1 MKTQNQL
8 RSEVNLRF
16 FMILPAIALFTFGFS
31 SCGKNK
37 TTLAKSE
44 SIFVEV
50 DSMPVFPGGD
60 IEILNFVKNNTL
72 YPEEA
77 KRNNLTGKVI
87 VRFVVEKDCTV
98 SGVEILQKVDPVLD
112 AEAVRVVASLPKF
125 NRPAKK
131 DGKTVRVYYMLPITF
146 ALQ

>member
-1 MKTQNQL
+1 
-8 RSEVNLRF
+8 
-16 FMILPAIALFTFGFS
+16 MILPVIVLFTFGLS

-50 DSMPVFPGGD
+50 DSMPIFPGGD
-60 IEILNFVKNNTL
+60 MEILNFVKNNTL

-77 KRNNLTGKVI
+77 KKNNITGKVI

-98 SGVEILQKVDPVLD
+98 SSVEILQKVDPVLD

-131 DGKTVRVYYMLPITF
+131 DGKTVRVYYMLPISF
-146 ALQ
+146 ALK